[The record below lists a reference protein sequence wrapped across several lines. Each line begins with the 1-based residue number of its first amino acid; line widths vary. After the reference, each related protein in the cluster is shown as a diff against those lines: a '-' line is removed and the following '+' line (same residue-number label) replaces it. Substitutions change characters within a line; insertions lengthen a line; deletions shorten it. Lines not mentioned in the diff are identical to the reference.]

1 MFEKRNLIQPNK
13 DPFLLFEEWF
23 EEASQKEQN
32 DPNAM
37 NLSTISKDLKPSS
50 RIVLLKSFDKDG
62 FVFYTNLQSKKGISL
77 LSNSNASLTFHW
89 KSLLKQIRIEGR
101 AYQVTSKEADD
112 YFNGRLMESRISAWA
127 SNQSS
132 ELSDRQ
138 ELIDKFSLYK
148 KKFQQNSIQ
157 RPPHWMGFRVE
168 PNLIEFWKDM
178 PFRLHDRIEYKKID
192 NKWISRRLYP

>member
-1 MFEKRNLIQPNK
+1 MFENRNLIQPKK

-23 EEASQKEQN
+23 EEAKLKEQN

-50 RIVLLKSFDKDG
+50 RIVLLKSFDQDG

-101 AYQVTSKEADD
+101 AHQVPSKEADD
-112 YFNGRLMESRISAWA
+112 YFNSRPMESRIGAWA

-138 ELIDKFSLYK
+138 ELIDKISLYK
-148 KKFQQNSIQ
+148 KKFQQNSIS
-157 RPPHWMGFRVE
+157 RPPYWTGFRVE

-178 PFRLHDRIEYKKID
+178 PFRLHDRIEYKKTD

>member
-1 MFEKRNLIQPNK
+1 MFEDRNLIQPKK

-23 EEASQKEQN
+23 EEAKLKEQN

-50 RIVLLKSFDKDG
+50 RIVLLKSFDQDG
-62 FVFYTNLQSKKGISL
+62 FVFYTNLQSTKGIAL

-89 KSLLKQIRIEGR
+89 KSLLKQIRIEGS
-101 AYQVTSKEADD
+101 AHQVTSKEADD
-112 YFNGRLMESRISAWA
+112 YFNSRPMESRIAAWA

-148 KKFQQNSIQ
+148 KKFQQNSIR
-157 RPPHWMGFRVE
+157 RPPHWIGFRIK
-168 PNLIEFWKDM
+168 PNLIEFWKNM
-178 PFRLHDRIEYKKID
+178 PFRLHDRIEYKKFD

>member
-1 MFEKRNLIQPNK
+1 MFENRNLIQPKK

-23 EEASQKEQN
+23 EEAKLKEQN

-50 RIVLLKSFDKDG
+50 RIVLLKSFDQDG

-101 AYQVTSKEADD
+101 AHQVTSKEADD
-112 YFNGRLMESRISAWA
+112 YFNGRPMESRISAWA

>member
-1 MFEKRNLIQPNK
+1 MFENRNLIQPKK

-23 EEASQKEQN
+23 EEAKLKEQN

-50 RIVLLKSFDKDG
+50 RIVLLKSFDQDG

-101 AYQVTSKEADD
+101 AHQVTSKEADD
-112 YFNGRLMESRISAWA
+112 YFNGRPLESRIGAWA

-138 ELIDKFSLYK
+138 ELIDKISLYK
-148 KKFQQNSIQ
+148 KKFQQNSIS
-157 RPPHWMGFRVE
+157 RPPYWTGFRVE

-178 PFRLHDRIEYKKID
+178 PFRLHDRIEYKKTD

>member
-1 MFEKRNLIQPNK
+1 MFENRNLIQPKK
-13 DPFLLFEEWF
+13 DPFLLFKEWF
-23 EEASQKEQN
+23 EEATLKEQN

-50 RIVLLKSFDKDG
+50 RIVLLKSFDQDG

-77 LSNSNASLTFHW
+77 LSNFNASLTFHW

-101 AYQVTSKEADD
+101 AHKVTNKEADD
-112 YFNGRLMESRISAWA
+112 YFNGRPMESKISAWA

-148 KKFQQNSIQ
+148 KKFKQNSIR

-168 PNLIEFWKDM
+168 PNLIEFWKQM

>member
-1 MFEKRNLIQPNK
+1 MFENRNLIQPKK

-23 EEASQKEQN
+23 EEAKLKEQN

-50 RIVLLKSFDKDG
+50 RIVLLKSFDQDG

-101 AYQVTSKEADD
+101 AHQVTSKEADG
-112 YFNGRLMESRISAWA
+112 YFNSRPMESRIGAWA

-138 ELIDKFSLYK
+138 ELIDKISLYK
-148 KKFQQNSIQ
+148 KKFQQNSIS
-157 RPPHWMGFRVE
+157 RPPYWTGFRVE

-178 PFRLHDRIEYKKID
+178 PFRLHDRIEYKKTD

>member
-1 MFEKRNLIQPNK
+1 MFEKRNLIQSNK

-50 RIVLLKSFDKDG
+50 RIVLLKSFDQDG

-89 KSLLKQIRIEGR
+89 KSLLKQIRIEGK

-112 YFNGRLMESRISAWA
+112 YFNGRPMESRISAWA

>member
-1 MFEKRNLIQPNK
+1 MFENRNLIQPKK
-13 DPFLLFEEWF
+13 DPFLLFQEWF
-23 EEASQKEQN
+23 EEAKLKEQN

-50 RIVLLKSFDKDG
+50 RIVLLKSFDQDG

-101 AYQVTSKEADD
+101 AHQVTNKEADD
-112 YFNGRLMESRISAWA
+112 YFNSRPMESRIGAWA

-138 ELIDKFSLYK
+138 ELIDKISLYK
-148 KKFQQNSIQ
+148 KKFQQNSIS
-157 RPPHWMGFRVE
+157 RPPYWTGFRVE

-178 PFRLHDRIEYKKID
+178 PFRLHDRIEYKKTD

>member
-1 MFEKRNLIQPNK
+1 MSENKNLIQLKKN
-13 DPFLLFEEWF
+13 PFLLFEEWF
-23 EEASQKEQN
+23 EEASLKEQN

-50 RIVLLKSFDKDG
+50 RIVLLKSFDQEG
-62 FVFYTNLQSKKGISL
+62 FVFYTNLKSKKGISL
-77 LSNSNASLTFHW
+77 ISNTNASLTFHW
-89 KSLLKQIRIEGR
+89 KSLRKQVRIEGK
-101 AYQVTSKEADD
+101 ANKVTNKEADE
-112 YFNGRLMESRISAWA
+112 YFNSRPLQSKIGAWA

-148 KKFQQNSIQ
+148 KQFQQNSIK
-157 RPPHWMGFRVE
+157 RPSYWTGFRVS

-178 PFRLHDRIEYKKID
+178 PFRLHDRIEFKKI
-192 NKWISRRLYP
+192 NSKWISRRLYP

>member
-1 MFEKRNLIQPNK
+1 MFEKRNLIQSNK

-50 RIVLLKSFDKDG
+50 RIVLLKSFDQDG

-112 YFNGRLMESRISAWA
+112 YFNGRPMESRISAWA

-157 RPPHWMGFRVE
+157 RPPHWMGFRVK

>member
-1 MFEKRNLIQPNK
+1 MFENRNLIQPKKN
-13 DPFLLFEEWF
+13 PFLLFEEWF
-23 EEASQKEQN
+23 EEAKLKEQN

-50 RIVLLKSFDKDG
+50 RIVLLKSFDQDG

-101 AYQVTSKEADD
+101 AHQVTSNEADD
-112 YFNGRLMESRISAWA
+112 YFNSRPMESRIGAWA

-148 KKFQQNSIQ
+148 KKFQQNSIS
-157 RPPHWMGFRVE
+157 RPPHWTGFRIK

-178 PFRLHDRIEYKKID
+178 PFRLHDRIEYKKTD

>member
-1 MFEKRNLIQPNK
+1 MFENRNLIQPKK

-23 EEASQKEQN
+23 EEAKLKEQN

-50 RIVLLKSFDKDG
+50 RIVLLKSFDQDG
-62 FVFYTNLQSKKGISL
+62 FVFYTKKKKKKGISL

-101 AYQVTSKEADD
+101 AHQVTSKEADD
-112 YFNGRLMESRISAWA
+112 YFNSRPMESRIGAWA

-138 ELIDKFSLYK
+138 ELIDKISLYK
-148 KKFQQNSIQ
+148 KKFQQNSIS
-157 RPPHWMGFRVE
+157 RPPYWTGFRVE

-178 PFRLHDRIEYKKID
+178 PFRLHDRIEYKKTD

>member
-1 MFEKRNLIQPNK
+1 MFENRNLIQPKK

-23 EEASQKEQN
+23 EEAKLKEQN

-50 RIVLLKSFDKDG
+50 RIVLLKSFDQDG

-101 AYQVTSKEADD
+101 AHQVTSKEADD
-112 YFNGRLMESRISAWA
+112 YFNGRPMESRISAWA

-138 ELIDKFSLYK
+138 ELIDKISLYK
-148 KKFQQNSIQ
+148 KKFQQNSIS
-157 RPPHWMGFRVE
+157 RPPYWTGFRVE

-178 PFRLHDRIEYKKID
+178 PFRLHDRIEYKKTD

>member
-50 RIVLLKSFDKDG
+50 RIVLLKSFDQDG

-112 YFNGRLMESRISAWA
+112 YFNGRPMESRISAWA
-127 SNQSS
+127 SDQSS

>member
-1 MFEKRNLIQPNK
+1 MFENRNLIQPKK

-23 EEASQKEQN
+23 EEAKLKEQN

-50 RIVLLKSFDKDG
+50 RIVLLKSFDQDG
-62 FVFYTNLQSKKGISL
+62 FVFYTNLQSTKGISL

-101 AYQVTSKEADD
+101 AHQVTNKEADD
-112 YFNGRLMESRISAWA
+112 YFNSRPMESRIGAWA

-138 ELIDKFSLYK
+138 ELIDKISLYK
-148 KKFQQNSIQ
+148 KKFQQNSIS
-157 RPPHWMGFRVE
+157 RPPYWTGFRVE

-178 PFRLHDRIEYKKID
+178 PFRLHDRIEYKKTD

>member
-1 MFEKRNLIQPNK
+1 MFENRNLIQPKK

-23 EEASQKEQN
+23 EEAKLKEQN

-50 RIVLLKSFDKDG
+50 RIVLLKSFDQDG
-62 FVFYTNLQSKKGISL
+62 FVFYTNLQSTKGISL

-89 KSLLKQIRIEGR
+89 KSLLKQIRIEGS
-101 AYQVTSKEADD
+101 AHQVTSKEADD
-112 YFNGRLMESRISAWA
+112 YFNSRPMESRIAAWA

-148 KKFQQNSIQ
+148 KKFQQNSIR
-157 RPPHWMGFRVE
+157 RPPHWIGFRIK
-168 PNLIEFWKDM
+168 PNLIEFWKNM
-178 PFRLHDRIEYKKID
+178 SFRLHDRIEYKKID

>member
-1 MFEKRNLIQPNK
+1 MFEDRNLIQPKK

-23 EEASQKEQN
+23 EEAKLKEQN

-50 RIVLLKSFDKDG
+50 RIVLLKSFDQDG

-101 AYQVTSKEADD
+101 AHPVTSKEADD
-112 YFNGRLMESRISAWA
+112 YFNSRPMESRIGSWA

-138 ELIDKFSLYK
+138 ELIDKISLYK
-148 KKFQQNSIQ
+148 KKFQQNSIR
-157 RPPHWMGFRVE
+157 RPPYWTGFRVE

-178 PFRLHDRIEYKKID
+178 PFRLHDRIEYKKFD

>member
-1 MFEKRNLIQPNK
+1 MFENGNLIQLKNN
-13 DPFLLFEEWF
+13 PFLLFEEWF
-23 EEASQKEQN
+23 EEAKLKEQN

-50 RIVLLKSFDKDG
+50 RIVLLKSFDQNG
-62 FVFYTNLQSKKGISL
+62 FVFYTNIQSKKGISL

-89 KSLLKQIRIEGR
+89 KSLLKQIRIEGK
-101 AYQVTSKEADD
+101 AHQVTNKEADD
-112 YFNGRLMESRISAWA
+112 YFNRRPMESRIAAWA

-148 KKFQQNSIQ
+148 RKFQQNSIQ

>member
-1 MFEKRNLIQPNK
+1 MFENRNLIQPKK

-23 EEASQKEQN
+23 EEAKLKEQN

-50 RIVLLKSFDKDG
+50 RIVLLKSFDQDG

-101 AYQVTSKEADD
+101 AHQVTSKEADD
-112 YFNGRLMESRISAWA
+112 YFNSRPMESRIGAWA

-132 ELSDRQ
+132 ELSDLQ
-138 ELIDKFSLYK
+138 ELIDKISL
-148 KKFQQNSIQ
+148 
-157 RPPHWMGFRVE
+157 
-168 PNLIEFWKDM
+168 
-178 PFRLHDRIEYKKID
+178 
-192 NKWISRRLYP
+192 

>member
-1 MFEKRNLIQPNK
+1 MFENRNLIQPKK

-23 EEASQKEQN
+23 EEAKLKEQN

-50 RIVLLKSFDKDG
+50 RIVLLKSFDQDG

-101 AYQVTSKEADD
+101 ARQVTSKEADD
-112 YFNGRLMESRISAWA
+112 YFNSRPMESRIGAWA

-138 ELIDKFSLYK
+138 ELIDKISLYK
-148 KKFQQNSIQ
+148 KKFQQNSIS
-157 RPPHWMGFRVE
+157 RPPYWTGFRVE

-178 PFRLHDRIEYKKID
+178 PFRLHDRIEYKKTD

>member
-1 MFEKRNLIQPNK
+1 MFENRNLIQPKKN
-13 DPFLLFEEWF
+13 PFLLFEEWF
-23 EEASQKEQN
+23 EEAKLKEQN

-50 RIVLLKSFDKDG
+50 RIVLLKSFDQDG

-101 AYQVTSKEADD
+101 AHQVTSKEADD
-112 YFNGRLMESRISAWA
+112 YFNSRPMESRIGAWA

-138 ELIDKFSLYK
+138 ELIDKISLYK
-148 KKFQQNSIQ
+148 KKFQQNSII
-157 RPPHWMGFRVE
+157 RPPYWTGFRVE
-168 PNLIEFWKDM
+168 PNLIEFWKDI
-178 PFRLHDRIEYKKID
+178 PFRLHDRIEYKKTD

>member
-50 RIVLLKSFDKDG
+50 RIVLLKSFDQDG

-112 YFNGRLMESRISAWA
+112 YFNGRPMESRISAWA

>member
-1 MFEKRNLIQPNK
+1 MFENRNLIQPKK

-23 EEASQKEQN
+23 EEAKLKEQN

-50 RIVLLKSFDKDG
+50 RIVLLKSFDQDG

-101 AYQVTSKEADD
+101 AHQVTNKEADD
-112 YFNGRLMESRISAWA
+112 YFNSRPMESRIGAWA

-138 ELIDKFSLYK
+138 ELIDKISLYK
-148 KKFQQNSIQ
+148 KKFQQNSIS
-157 RPPHWMGFRVE
+157 RPPYWTGFRVE

-178 PFRLHDRIEYKKID
+178 PFRLHDRIEYKKTD
-192 NKWISRRLYP
+192 NTWIARRLYP

>member
-1 MFEKRNLIQPNK
+1 MFENRNLIQPKK
-13 DPFLLFEEWF
+13 DPFLLFQEWF
-23 EEASQKEQN
+23 EEAKLKEQN

-50 RIVLLKSFDKDG
+50 RIVLLKSFDQDG
-62 FVFYTNLQSKKGISL
+62 FVFYTNLQSTKGISL

-89 KSLLKQIRIEGR
+89 KSLLKQIRIEGS
-101 AYQVTSKEADD
+101 AHQVTNKEADD
-112 YFNGRLMESRISAWA
+112 YFNSRPMESRIGAWA

-138 ELIDKFSLYK
+138 ELIDKISLYK
-148 KKFQQNSIQ
+148 KKFQQNSIS
-157 RPPHWMGFRVE
+157 RPPYWTGFRVE

-178 PFRLHDRIEYKKID
+178 PFRLHDRIEYKKTD

>member
-1 MFEKRNLIQPNK
+1 MFENRNLIQPKKN
-13 DPFLLFEEWF
+13 PFLLFEEWF
-23 EEASQKEQN
+23 EEAKLKEQN

-50 RIVLLKSFDKDG
+50 RIVLLKSFDQDG

-101 AYQVTSKEADD
+101 AHQVTSKEADD
-112 YFNGRLMESRISAWA
+112 YFNTRSMESRIGAWA

-138 ELIDKFSLYK
+138 ELIDKISLYK
-148 KKFQQNSIQ
+148 KKFQQNSIS
-157 RPPHWMGFRVE
+157 RPPYWTGFRVE

-178 PFRLHDRIEYKKID
+178 PFRLHDRIEYKKTD

>member
-1 MFEKRNLIQPNK
+1 MFEDRNLIQPKK

-23 EEASQKEQN
+23 EEAKLKEQN

-50 RIVLLKSFDKDG
+50 RIVLLKSFDQDG

-101 AYQVTSKEADD
+101 AHQVTSKEADD
-112 YFNGRLMESRISAWA
+112 YFNGRPMESRISAWA

>member
-1 MFEKRNLIQPNK
+1 MFENRNLIQPKK
-13 DPFLLFEEWF
+13 DPFLLFTEWF
-23 EEASQKEQN
+23 DEATLKEQN

-50 RIVLLKSFDKDG
+50 RIVLLKSFDQDG

-112 YFNGRLMESRISAWA
+112 YFNGRPMESRISAWA

>member
-23 EEASQKEQN
+23 EEATQKEQN

-50 RIVLLKSFDKDG
+50 RIVLLKSFDQDG

-89 KSLLKQIRIEGR
+89 KSLFKQIRIEGR

-112 YFNGRLMESRISAWA
+112 YFNGRPMESRISAWA

>member
-50 RIVLLKSFDKDG
+50 RIVLLKSFDQDG
-62 FVFYTNLQSKKGISL
+62 FVFYTNLQSNKGISL

-112 YFNGRLMESRISAWA
+112 YFNGRPMESRISAWA

-138 ELIDKFSLYK
+138 ELIDRFSLYK

>member
-50 RIVLLKSFDKDG
+50 RIVLLKSFDQDG

-112 YFNGRLMESRISAWA
+112 YFNGRPMESRISAWA

-138 ELIDKFSLYK
+138 ELIDRFSLYK

>member
-1 MFEKRNLIQPNK
+1 MFENRNLIQPKK
-13 DPFLLFEEWF
+13 DPFLLFKEWF
-23 EEASQKEQN
+23 EEATLKEQN

-50 RIVLLKSFDKDG
+50 RIVLLKSFDQDG
-62 FVFYTNLQSKKGISL
+62 FVFFTNLQSKKGISL

-101 AYQVTSKEADD
+101 AHQVASKEADD
-112 YFNGRLMESRISAWA
+112 YFNSRSMESKIGAWA

-138 ELIDKFSLYK
+138 ELIDKISLYK
-148 KKFQQNSIQ
+148 KKFQQNSIS
-157 RPPHWMGFRVE
+157 RPPYWIGFRVE
-168 PNLIEFWKDM
+168 PNLIEFWQDM
-178 PFRLHDRIEYKKID
+178 PFRLHDRIEYKKTD
-192 NKWISRRLYP
+192 NNWISKRLYP

>member
-1 MFEKRNLIQPNK
+1 MFENRNLIQPKK
-13 DPFLLFEEWF
+13 DPFLLFKEWF
-23 EEASQKEQN
+23 EEATLKEQN
-32 DPNAM
+32 DANAM

-50 RIVLLKSFDKDG
+50 RIVLLKSFDQDG

-101 AYQVTSKEADD
+101 AHQVASKEADD
-112 YFNGRLMESRISAWA
+112 YFNSRPMESKIGAWA

-138 ELIDKFSLYK
+138 ELIDKISLYK
-148 KKFQQNSIQ
+148 KKFQQNSIS
-157 RPPHWMGFRVE
+157 RPPYWIGFRVE
-168 PNLIEFWKDM
+168 PNLIEFWQDM
-178 PFRLHDRIEYKKID
+178 PFRLHDRIEYKKTD
-192 NKWISRRLYP
+192 NNWISKRLYP